1 MIFAL
6 FVCGQH
12 WWPLSRC
19 GTNFHDRRHHGQHT
33 SVLDDQSLSMA
44 KVWHSKF
51 MVEYGTK
58 ARRAW
63 WKSCRR
69 ISFSFSF
76 LHCIALRPDKIL
88 QSEAWRV
95 HRVDFSSCL
104 MFVISVLSA
113 IMYRFFRRDA
123 LGRPKPCGRHASDN
137 PPLSNFGLCRHQWA
151 LHYRCRRRSRV
162 IFALPAHSCSIPPSA
177 LSSLD
182 RRACFPCDI
191 FQYSSA
197 VLIES
202 YTLVT
207 SGMLNFS

>member
-1 MIFAL
+1 MGL
-6 FVCGQH
+6 KRVSC
-12 WWPLSRC
+12 
-19 GTNFHDRRHHGQHT
+19 
-33 SVLDDQSLSMA
+33 
-44 KVWHSKF
+44 
-51 MVEYGTK
+51 MVEVVSGDQLF
-58 ARRAW
+58 
-63 WKSCRR
+63 
-69 ISFSFSF
+69 FSFF
-76 LHCIALRPDKIL
+76 FFFCIALRSDKIL

-104 MFVISVLSA
+104 VFVISVLSA
-113 IMYRFFRRDA
+113 IIHRFFRRDA

-137 PPLSNFGLCRHQWA
+137 PPLSNFRLCCHQWA

-182 RRACFPCDI
+182 RRACFSCDI